1 MIQLQSRIKKIFL
14 LTIVLIT
21 LGCSF
26 FYFIKNRSN
35 KIAGLEKTEQKKCIS
50 DGLEVSYLFDENMG
64 GQISGIPK
72 LPVSIQVKDQN
83 DRLLNSFFIEYGRNY
98 VNGIQIRDC
107 SIYIIEVKNERKEGK
122 TLRYLAEIRR
132 YDFFGEN
139 NLVLTLVTDN
149 SFDKKSNIL
158 YSLKFDVSNSEKYI
172 SLVQGYVGSEDYAL
186 HIKDIETKENIVE
199 VNLTSDLFIKYPN
212 IAGDVEFRGWSE
224 DEKYFWF
231 SLFDQANVLAYV
243 RVNMENGDFGVFEAP
258 VGTMNQDAFNVNTGW
273 VTYDD
278 GPPWTGVRE
287 FEEEYQQEWEEAGD
301 FVTFSIYN
309 IFSKQKIDLE
319 KTTNTTW
326 WHYPKWLDDE
336 TLEYKLPS
344 GEIKKYNLK

>member
-1 MIQLQSRIKKIFL
+1 MIQLQSHIKKIII
-14 LTIVLIT
+14 LTIIISSISIV
-21 LGCSF
+21 
-26 FYFIKNRSN
+26 FIFRKDEDVFSD
-35 KIAGLEKTEQKKCIS
+35 KTSCFGIEKTVVLHKETTPATLDLIINNNTQVIDNIPPNQSSVYKLKECALYVIKYKGF
-50 DGLEVSYLFDENMG
+50 DYKSYKSLDDFDY
-64 GQISGIPK
+64 
-72 LPVSIQVKDQN
+72 SIWVYHFLKEPY
-83 DRLLNSFFIEYGRNY
+83 LL
-98 VNGIQIRDC
+98 VNLANKQG
-107 SIYIIEVKNERKEGK
+107 GK
-122 TLRYLAEIRR
+122 T
-132 YDFFGEN
+132 
-139 NLVLTLVTDN
+139 
-149 SFDKKSNIL
+149 NIL
-158 YSLKFDVSNSEKYI
+158 YQYKFDVSNSEKYI